1 MCVCVC
7 VCVCVRHDE
16 MENEMMMK
24 IHTLGRL
31 SSLRNQSLFCL
42 CLCFAFIESSW
53 EAFPASR
60 DWRLK
65 RNAMES

>member
-1 MCVCVC
+1 
-7 VCVCVRHDE
+7 

-24 IHTLGRL
+24 IHILGRL
-31 SSLRNQSLFCL
+31 SFLRNQFVLPLPLF
-42 CLCFAFIESSW
+42 CFAFIESLW